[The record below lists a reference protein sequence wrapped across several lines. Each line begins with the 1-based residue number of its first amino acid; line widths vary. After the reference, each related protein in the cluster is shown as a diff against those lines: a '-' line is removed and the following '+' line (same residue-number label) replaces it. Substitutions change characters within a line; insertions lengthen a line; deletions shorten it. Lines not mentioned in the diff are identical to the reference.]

1 MTRVEQMLFV
11 LNLCNGVAQSL
22 TMMISREEIP
32 EEWDGHELRELL
44 ADTFA
49 RERGEVLKDHR
60 SLRYR
65 EYEQVAL
72 KLPRF

>member
-1 MTRVEQMLFV
+1 MTRLEQILFIR
-11 LNLCNGVAQSL
+11 NLCNGVAQSL

-44 ADTFA
+44 ADTFN
-49 RERGEVLKDHR
+49 RERGGVLKDRR
-60 SLRYR
+60 SKRYR